1 MQSSNKSTKSITI
14 TTPKVVDFYEKHPSI
29 SFEFTS
35 LLMVELL
42 EKMNNETVN
51 NIMITQMFERLSSI
65 ENQVK
70 DVSTSISRNS
80 EEFLLKINK
89 MLIDIQ
95 KEHIDTI
102 KQIVNTNSSDRIAP
116 LLKDS
121 TEITISKINN
131 LLNDSG
137 TKTTNN
143 LNSKIT
149 EAIRELQF
157 SIHNDMSKLTSNPE
171 NIKDVLLSLQQNF
184 IVTTTKLEMNMN
196 KNLDDIKKLNEEQYL
211 SIKNETVSNQSSL
224 SDLLKKL
231 ECAPTKGQISEN
243 ILSNILQSIYPYAE
257 IDFVGKTK
265 ESGDFIMDRIDKPRI
280 LIENKNWSCNVF
292 QEEVKKFVRDIEIR
306 NCSGIF
312 LSQNTGIA
320 NKHNYEINIHK
331 GNVLVYVHNVNNDP
345 DKIKIAI
352 DIIDHFKER
361 LNELTVSDVDS
372 ISKETLNEINNEYL
386 NFTTQRTNMNKLL
399 KDFTTNM
406 TKQIDSI
413 AMPCLKEYLSSNFG
427 EHLSL
432 EKCDYCGKTFKNFAA
447 VKAHQRS
454 CDKKIEREINIDN
467 GDIIDY
473 SKLTL
478 SQLKTECTNKNIKHI
493 AGKNKDEL
501 ISLLKKNITNY
512 VVSE

>member
-1 MQSSNKSTKSITI
+1 MNSIIKDTKSITI

-51 NIMITQMFERLSSI
+51 NIMITQMFERLNSI

-70 DVSTSISRNS
+70 DVSSSISKNS
-80 EEFLLKINK
+80 EDFLLRINK
-89 MLIDIQ
+89 LLYDIQ
-95 KEHIDTI
+95 KEHIENI

-131 LLNDSG
+131 LINDSG
-137 TKTTNN
+137 TNNTNN

-149 EAIRELQF
+149 DAIRELQF

-196 KNLDDIKKLNEEQYL
+196 KNLDDIKKINEEQYK
-211 SIKNETVSNQSSL
+211 SIKNETVVNQSSL
-224 SDLLKKL
+224 TDLLKKL

-243 ILSNILQSIYPYAE
+243 IVSSILQSLYPYGE
-257 IDFVGKTK
+257 IDFMGKTK
-265 ESGDFIMDRIDKPRI
+265 ESGDFIISRIDKPKI

-292 QEEVKKFVRDIEIR
+292 QEEVKKFIRDIELN

-345 DKIKIAI
+345 DKIKIAV

-361 LNELTVSDVDS
+361 LGELPYSDIES

-386 NFTTQRTNMNKLL
+386 NFTNQRTTMNRLL
-399 KDFTTNM
+399 KDFTANM
-406 TKQIDSI
+406 TKQIESI
-413 AMPCLKEYLSSNFG
+413 TMPCLKEYLSSNFG
-427 EHLSL
+427 DHLSL
-432 EKCDYCGKTFKNFAA
+432 EKCEFCAKTFKNFAA

-454 CDKKIEREINIDN
+454 CDKKVESEIDLNND
-467 GDIIDY
+467 DIIDY

-478 SQLKTECTNKNIKHI
+478 SQLKNECANKNIKHI
-493 AGKNKDEL
+493 TGKNKDEL
-501 ISLLKKNITNY
+501 IALLKSKLTNSI
-512 VVSE
+512 VIE